1 MNPEFIQWLEKQEY
15 AYNPTPRERG
25 WVIHSV
31 VEDKYRAG
39 FMIWKWETIHSGFKI
54 KQ

>member
-15 AYNPTPRERG
+15 AYNPIPRERG
-25 WVIHSV
+25 WLIYSV
-31 VEDKYRAG
+31 VADKYGTG
-39 FMIWKWETIHSGFKI
+39 FMVSKWEAIHSGFKI